1 MTTYGIIGAGNIG
14 TAVATALVREGHQVV
29 IANSRGP
36 ETLTDLIAELGEN
49 ARAATAAEAAAA
61 GEVVLVAV
69 PFGKEDQLPVA
80 ELAGKVVLDA
90 DNYYFERD
98 GHHAA
103 LDAGES
109 TVGGELQT
117 RLPQSRVAR
126 AFNHI
131 GASQIVTDGTPAGT
145 PGRRALATSS
155 DDPEAAA
162 LVIALYDEL
171 GFDGVDASPLS
182 ESWRFERDRP
192 AYVAVQ
198 TAAELEANLARAPR
212 TI

>member
-1 MTTYGIIGAGNIG
+1 M
-14 TAVATALVREGHQVV
+14 V

-36 ETLTDLIAELGEN
+36 ESLTELVARLGDG
-49 ARAATAAEAAAA
+49 ARAATAQEAAEA

-69 PFGKEDQLPVA
+69 PFGKEDQLPVDA
-80 ELAGKVVLDA
+80 LAGKIVLDA
-90 DNYYFERD
+90 DNYYWERD

-103 LDAGES
+103 IDAGEA
-109 TVGGELQT
+109 TVGGELQA
-117 RLPQSRVAR
+117 RLPSSKVAR

-131 GASQIVTDGTPAGT
+131 QAAQIVTDGTPAGT

-155 DDPEAAA
+155 DHPDAAA
-162 LVIALYDEL
+162 FVIALYDEL

-198 TAAELEANLARAPR
+198 TAAELEANLARGSR